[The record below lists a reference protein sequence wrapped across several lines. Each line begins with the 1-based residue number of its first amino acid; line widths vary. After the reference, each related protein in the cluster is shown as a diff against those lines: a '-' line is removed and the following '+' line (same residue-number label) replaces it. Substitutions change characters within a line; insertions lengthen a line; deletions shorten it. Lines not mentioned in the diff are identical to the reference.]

1 MINTN
6 YKCEVEYINKLYN
19 HNISLDNII
28 IPKEIQS
35 IIENLEECDK
45 IGNWIDYEK
54 YENELET
61 TCKNLLLNSKI
72 SEGSYNILMRRYG
85 RYV

>member
-6 YKCEVEYINKLYN
+6 YKCDVEYINKLYN
-19 HNISLDNII
+19 HNISLDNIL

-35 IIENLEECDK
+35 IIEKLEECDK

-72 SEGSYNILMRRYG
+72 SEWSYDILMRRYG